1 MFEEIMKNMEKELQ
15 IQYNKVK
22 QIDGQRNM
30 LSRRINQLESQ
41 VAECKVVQMELNVA
55 DEDAKCFKMLGPV
68 LIDQTLAEAKENVQK
83 KEDVMSQE
91 TERMKKGVVELTE
104 RFKKE
109 QQTLNELNVK
119 AKQIKEA
126 LEAA

>member
-1 MFEEIMKNMEKELQ
+1 MGLIPFLSPIRLSNRFAKMFEEIMKNMEKELQ
-15 IQYNKVK
+15 MQYNKVK
-22 QIDGQRNM
+22 QIDGQRQM
-30 LSRRINQLESQ
+30 LSRRISQL
-41 VAECKVVQMELNVA
+41 ECKVVQMELNVA

-109 QQTLNELNVK
+109 QQ
-119 AKQIKEA
+119 
-126 LEAA
+126 